1 MKILLGIDASS
12 HCEETVSALLA
23 LPWPAGTKAVLVSA
37 VAPSEHLYAPEPHVV
52 ASAGGALD
60 LIADDYVQTHVDVLD
75 RMQQRLRENGIEAE
89 TRLKPG
95 DPRHLLVEMA
105 EAEKADLI
113 VVGCHGHTSLGRRL
127 IGSVATY
134 VVSHAPCNVLVM
146 KCDAPHEKS

>member
-12 HCEETVSALLA
+12 HCEDTVSSLLA
-23 LPWPAGTKAVLVSA
+23 MPWPKGTKAVLVSA

-52 ASAGGALD
+52 ASAGGAID
-60 LIADDYVQTHVDVLD
+60 LIEEDYVKTHVEVLE
-75 RMQQRLRENGIEAE
+75 RMQQRMRESGIETE

-95 DPRHLLVEMA
+95 DPRHLLVELA
-105 EAEKADLI
+105 EAENADLI

-127 IGSVATY
+127 MGSVATY

-146 KCDAPHEKS
+146 KCDAEHEER

>member
-1 MKILLGIDASS
+1 MKILLGIDAAS

-23 LPWPAGTKAVLVSA
+23 MPWPQGTKAVLVSA

-52 ASAGGALD
+52 ASAGGVLD
-60 LIADDYVQTHVDVLD
+60 LIEEDYVQTHAGVLD
-75 RMQQRLRENGIEAE
+75 RMQQRLREAGIETE

-105 EAEKADLI
+105 AAENADLV
-113 VVGCHGHTSLGRRL
+113 VVGCHGHTNLGRRL
-127 IGSVATY
+127 MGSVATY

-146 KCDAPHEKS
+146 KCDAEHEES